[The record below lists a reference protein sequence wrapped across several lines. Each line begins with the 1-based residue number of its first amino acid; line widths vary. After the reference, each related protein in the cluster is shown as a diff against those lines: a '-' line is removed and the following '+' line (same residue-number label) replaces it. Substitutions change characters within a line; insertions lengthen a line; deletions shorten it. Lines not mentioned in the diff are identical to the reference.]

1 MPFDRESARIAG
13 SVGGRRSAAKR
24 WAEKTTIRDKAIR
37 VVVTQEE
44 LDMMNVKSSAER
56 ISRTE
61 LIVRAVR
68 DYNQDC
74 AGAES
79 AREFDL

>member
-1 MPFDRESARIAG
+1 MPFDSKTARTAG

-24 WAEKTTIRDKAIR
+24 WAEKTIIRDKAIR
-37 VVVTQEE
+37 VVITHEE
-44 LDMMNVKSSAER
+44 LDMMNVKAVAEG

-68 DYNQDC
+68 DYRHSE
-74 AGAES
+74 A
-79 AREFDL
+79 

>member
-1 MPFDRESARIAG
+1 MPFDSKTARTAG
-13 SVGGRRSAAKR
+13 GIGGRRSAAKR
-24 WAEKTTIRDKAIR
+24 WAEKTIIRDKAIR

-44 LDMMNVKSSAER
+44 LEMMNVKSSAEG

-68 DYNQDC
+68 AYNEGH
-74 AGAES
+74 GA
-79 AREFDL
+79 